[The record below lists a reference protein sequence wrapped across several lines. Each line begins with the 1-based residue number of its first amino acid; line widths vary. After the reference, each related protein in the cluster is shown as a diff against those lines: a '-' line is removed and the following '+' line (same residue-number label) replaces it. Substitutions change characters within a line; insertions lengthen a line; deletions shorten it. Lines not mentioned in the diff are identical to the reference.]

1 LMGGLGTRLIS
12 VPFIVEMIVAM
23 LATKVSLYLGTS
35 PLPRPPSP
43 PQAGLWAVLHEIR
56 SDYAQIMSCIYLL
69 AAGPGPW
76 SLDALLARRRAGASA
91 QVRGERELD
100 VARA

>member
-1 LMGGLGTRLIS
+1 
-12 VPFIVEMIVAM
+12 VAM

-56 SDYAQIMSCIYLL
+56 SDYAQIMSCI
-69 AAGPGPW
+69 
-76 SLDALLARRRAGASA
+76 
-91 QVRGERELD
+91 
-100 VARA
+100 